1 VSSRISRAGLWL
13 LERWLLARAG
23 APSAPCVFVLGLPRS
38 GASLV
43 YRYLVHRL
51 DLAYFTNGVGRHP
64 DTPASI
70 THLQRRLRGTYRRDD
85 RYRKERGPVEPREAG
100 AFWKRIFDHEGY
112 TTLEDL
118 DPTRQKRVRR
128 TLAAIQ
134 KSFRGAPFVNKHSE
148 HVLRVDALARVFP
161 DSVFVVVERDLR
173 EVALSVYRE
182 RRTLIE
188 SPSSWM
194 SMHSENG
201 PDLETKPVEEQVAA
215 QLTSI
220 QRRLARDL
228 VCLPAR
234 RVLCTDYDGFCREP
248 DALAAELARR
258 IGPLDW
264 RNAAVASFAPRHR
277 SPRTASEERLLDLIG
292 ARE

>member
-1 VSSRISRAGLWL
+1 LWL

-43 YRYLVHRL
+43 YQYLVHRL

-64 DTPASI
+64 DTPASV

-85 RYRKERGPVEPREAG
+85 RYRKVRGPVEPREAG

-118 DPTRQKRVRR
+118 EPTQQQRLRR

-134 KSFRGAPFVNKHSE
+134 RSFGGAPFVNKHSE

-173 EVALSVYRE
+173 EVALAVYRA

-188 SPSSWM
+188 SPASWL
-194 SMHSENG
+194 SMHAEN
-201 PDLETKPVEEQVAA
+201 PRDVETKPVEEQVVA

-220 QRRLARDL
+220 QRRLAKDL
-228 VCLPAR
+228 VSLAPQ
-234 RVLCTDYDGFCREP
+234 RVLCIDYDGFCREP
-248 DALAAELARR
+248 DVLAAELARR
-258 IGPLDW
+258 IGPLGW
-264 RNAAVASFAPRHR
+264 RNAPVASFAPRHR
-277 SPRTASEERLLDLIG
+277 SPQTASEQRLVNLIG
-292 ARE
+292 RSD